1 MVSLDIIRNW
11 LPAFRRN
18 RAMACGE
25 PADLARS
32 DAMYQVEKG
41 MCVIVNVKGARS
53 LFPCDRIGWRPA
65 LAAPLRRDA

>member
-1 MVSLDIIRNW
+1 
-11 LPAFRRN
+11 
-18 RAMACGE
+18 MACGE

-32 DAMYQVEKG
+32 DAMHQQEKG